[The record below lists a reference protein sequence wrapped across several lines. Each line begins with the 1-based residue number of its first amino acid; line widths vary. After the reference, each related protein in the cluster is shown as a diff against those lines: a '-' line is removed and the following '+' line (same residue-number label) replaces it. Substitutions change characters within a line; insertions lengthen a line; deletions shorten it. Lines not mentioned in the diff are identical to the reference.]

1 MAASEFPLLT
11 ALNTLEELHNTI
23 VAFGVTVYWINNL
36 AMVPEETGGSE
47 EMVVPG
53 ELSTQRSA
61 AGPVCVPVVN
71 PILIE
76 ELNATQAVHR
86 RFDPNSPEALR
97 LPERRRFAEGWIV
110 ASPTG
115 GLWLSYMPADNSSP
129 NGMIMPLNEQ
139 ARTESIVGTAGPAN
153 APGYQGVTATDT
165 EAVMALA
172 CAQGSL

>member
-1 MAASEFPLLT
+1 MTSDARMLDPKLASADPREVARECSDDLRVSVRLGVRKPPEGEGNQQTF
-11 ALNTLEELHNTI
+11 ALVHNEN
-23 VAFGVTVYWINNL
+23 V
-36 AMVPEETGGSE
+36 
-47 EMVVPG
+47 
-53 ELSTQRSA
+53 
-61 AGPVCVPVVN
+61 
-71 PILIE
+71 E

-97 LPERRRFAEGWIV
+97 LPERMRFAEGWIV

-129 NGMIMPLNEQ
+129 NGIIMPLNEQ
-139 ARTESIVGTAGPAN
+139 ARTESILGTAGPAN

-165 EAVMALA
+165 ESVIALA